1 MEEKKFDPYQF
12 IGFILI
18 ALILTWMLYRN
29 GPTEEQKSESKTI
42 TEQDITSPSSPEESE
57 TSAAFIQQQKVE
69 SFGDLGT
76 LFKSNSVENVSIS
89 TENISYEVQSKGA
102 QIVVLQLDKFENFA
116 DNPLRLISESNSDFN
131 VKLSTLDGRV
141 LNTRD
146 IFFTP
151 TLIDQTDSYKLL
163 MTASISTRQSIVFE
177 YVFPKQGYL
186 YTVNLKTEG
195 MQTLLNSSIL
205 PNFSWKTDAFRNSRS
220 IDYEN
225 RYTEYTF
232 GYEED
237 RVDYLS
243 LNGEDKESRE
253 GIRWISYRQHFFSSI
268 LIPSTPIASAELTS
282 IDLASEENLEEKFT
296 KTFKTSY
303 SLGLTNGNLN
313 TQLTF
318 YNGPTDYDSLKALD
332 GDLETSIPMGWGIF
346 GWINRVIFLPLFG
359 FLSSFLSFG
368 IAIIV
373 MTVIVRLAMSPVTY
387 KSYVSQIKMKV
398 LRPDIEI
405 INNKYKD
412 DAVKRQQETMSLY
425 SRAGANP
432 MSGCVPALLQL
443 PIFYALF
450 SFFPVAFVLRD
461 KSFLWADDLSSY
473 DSVYDLGF
481 SIPFYGDHISLFPIL
496 ASIAIFFYT
505 QMTTGQQAMPQQPG
519 MPNMKIIMYLMPLMM
534 LFFFNNYASG
544 LSLYYF
550 VSNLLTI
557 ILMLV
562 IKNYIVNDQKILSK
576 IEENKKKPK
585 KAGGFSSRLQ
595 KAMEQAEELLLTGHS
610 CLRPVYK
617 IKDIF
622 DDKPLDLSDIKEI
635 ENQAN
640 RIRSLKIHG

>member
-29 GPTEEQKSESKTI
+29 GPA
-42 TEQDITSPSSPEESE
+42 EESAKE
-57 TSAAFIQQQKVE
+57 PVSSEEVLQQNTTPTNANQQNDSIIQQQTLAAY
-69 SFGDLGT
+69 GDLGSLFVPNQQESLKLNTNEMSLEISPKGGQLTKLT
-76 LFKSNSVENVSIS
+76 LNQYEN
-89 TENISYEVQSKGA
+89 YEDAPIPMINEG
-102 QIVVLQLDKFENFA
+102 
-116 DNPLRLISESNSDFN
+116 NSDFN
-131 VKLSTLDGRV
+131 IEISTFDGRV
-141 LNTRD
+141 IHTRD
-146 IFFTP
+146 MFF
-151 TLIDQTDSYKLL
+151 S
-163 MTASISTRQSIVFE
+163 SSTREGADAIEVEMKASLGPQQYLLFQ
-177 YVFPKQGYL
+177 YRFPKKGYL
-186 YTVNLKTEG
+186 YSLSFKTVG
-195 MQTLLNSSIL
+195 MQSIMNPAIAPKL
-205 PNFSWKTDAFRNSRS
+205 IWKTDVFRNSRS

-243 LNGEDKESRE
+243 LSGSDEETRQ
-253 GIRWISYRQHFFSSI
+253 GIRWISYRQHFFSAI
-268 LIPSTPIASAELTS
+268 LIPELPIAEAKIASRDRS
-282 IDLASEENLEEKFT
+282 SEEGLNEKFT
-296 KTFKTSY
+296 KTFTTAYALNKGGDIKT
-303 SLGLTNGNLN
+303 NLK
-313 TQLTF
+313 F
-318 YNGPTDYDSLKALD
+318 YYGPTDYKTLKQLD

-346 GWINRVIFLPLFG
+346 GWINRVIFLPLFE
-359 FLSSFLSFG
+359 FLSSFLSYG

-398 LRPDIEI
+398 LRPDIEV
-405 INNKYKD
+405 INEKYKN

-443 PIFYALF
+443 PVFYALF

-473 DSVYDLGF
+473 DSILDLGF

-519 MPNMKIIMYLMPLMM
+519 MPNMKIIIYLMPLMM

-557 ILMLV
+557 LLMLV
-562 IKNYIVNDQKILSK
+562 IKNYIIDDDKIHAK

-585 KAGGFSSRLQ
+585 KAGGFSARLQ
-595 KAMEQAEELLLTGHS
+595 KAMEEAEKQKNA
-610 CLRPVYK
+610 RK
-617 IKDIF
+617 
-622 DDKPLDLSDIKEI
+622 
-635 ENQAN
+635 
-640 RIRSLKIHG
+640 

>member
-29 GPTEEQKSESKTI
+29 GPEEVPNAGAVQ
-42 TEQDITSPSSPEESE
+42 TEQPVVMPSIPQAVQDSLQ
-57 TSAAFIQQQKVE
+57 QQQKIIAY
-69 SFGDLGT
+69 GDLGG
-76 LFKSNSVENVSIS
+76 LFVPKDFPNVSFS
-89 TENISYEVQSKGA
+89 TENMTLELQTQGGGIHKL
-102 QIVVLQLDKFENFA
+102 VLQEFENYE
-116 DNPLRLISESNSDFN
+116 DSPIPMVQNGNVDFN
-131 VKLSTLDGRV
+131 IT

-146 IFFTP
+146 GRALNTRDFYFTP
-151 TLIDQTDSYKLL
+151 TLTEQDDAFVVSMRAALSESQYV
-163 MTASISTRQSIVFE
+163 AYE
-177 YVFPKQGYL
+177 YVFPKTGYL
-186 YTVNLKTEG
+186 FTVHFKTEG
-195 MQTLLNSSIL
+195 MEGLLDQNQ
-205 PNFSWKTDAFRNSRS
+205 PPKVSWTTDVYRNSRS

-243 LNGEDKESRE
+243 LSGEDQETRE
-253 GIRWISYRQHFFSSI
+253 GIRWISYRQHFFSAI
-268 LIPSTPIASAELTS
+268 LIPDTPIVTA
-282 IDLASEENLEEKFT
+282 DLKSKDLSSEESLEEKFT
-296 KTFKTSY
+296 KRFETTYTLPSQ
-303 SLGLTNGNLN
+303 SGNVN
-313 TQLTF
+313 TQFEF
-318 YNGPTDYDSLKALD
+318 YYGPTDYKTLQNLE
-332 GDLETSIPMGWGIF
+332 GDLEASIPMGWGIF

-359 FLSSFLSFG
+359 FLSSFLSYG

-373 MTVIVRLAMSPVTY
+373 MTIIVRLAMSPVTY

-398 LRPDIEI
+398 LRPDVEAITA
-405 INNKYKD
+405 KYKD

-425 SRAGANP
+425 SRAGASP
-432 MSGCVPALLQL
+432 MSGCVPALIQL

-473 DSVYDLGF
+473 DSVLDLGF
-481 SIPFYGDHISLFPIL
+481 SIPFYGDHVSLFPIL

-505 QMTTGQQAMPQQPG
+505 KMTTGQQPMPQQPG

-557 ILMLV
+557 FLMLI
-562 IKNYIVNDQKILSK
+562 IKNYIIDDSKIHAK

-585 KAGGFSSRLQ
+585 KAGGFSARLQ
-595 KAMEQAEELLLTGHS
+595 KAMEEAEKQKKARG
-610 CLRPVYK
+610 K
-617 IKDIF
+617 
-622 DDKPLDLSDIKEI
+622 
-635 ENQAN
+635 
-640 RIRSLKIHG
+640 

>member
-18 ALILTWMLYRN
+18 LVILTWMLYRN
-29 GPTEEQKSESKTI
+29 GPTEEAAPAQVT
-42 TEQDITSPSSPEESE
+42 TEQVSTTTSSPEVIQVSD
-57 TSAAFIQQQKVE
+57 SILQQQKVAA
-69 SFGDLGT
+69 FGDLGS
-76 LFKSNSVENVSIS
+76 LFVPKQIENVRIA
-89 TENISYEVQSKGA
+89 TDDFNVEVQSKGG
-102 QIVVLQLDKFENFA
+102 QIALFQLDEFENYEDA
-116 DNPLRLISESNSDFN
+116 PIRLIDQSNADFN
-131 VKLSTLDGRV
+131 ITMTTLDGRIM
-141 LNTRD
+141 NTREMYFSPYLTD
-146 IFFTP
+146 TGDAYH
-151 TLIDQTDSYKLL
+151 LIMK
-163 MTASISTRQSIVFE
+163 ASLSSGEYIVFE
-177 YVFPKQGYL
+177 YHFPKQGYL
-186 YTVNLKTEG
+186 HTVSIKTEG
-195 MQTLLNSSIL
+195 MQRLLNSGIPPQL
-205 PNFSWKTDAFRNSRS
+205 DWKTTVFRNSIS

-225 RYTEYTF
+225 RYTEFTF

-243 LNGEDKESRE
+243 LSGEDQETRE
-253 GIRWISYRQHFFSSI
+253 GIRWISYRQHFFSAI
-268 LIPSTPIASAELTS
+268 LIPEAPISSATLTS
-282 IDLASEENLEEKFT
+282 VNLASDEALEEKFT
-296 KTFKTSY
+296 KSFETLYPLTFTS
-303 SLGLTNGNLN
+303 GNLN
-313 TQLTF
+313 TKLTF
-318 YNGPTDYDSLKALD
+318 YYGPTDYKTLQNLE

-346 GWINRVIFLPLFG
+346 GWINKFIFLPLFE
-359 FLSSFLSFG
+359 FLSSFLSYG

-373 MTVIVRLAMSPVTY
+373 MTLIVRLAMSPVTY

-398 LRPDIEI
+398 LRPDIEV

-432 MSGCVPALLQL
+432 MSGCIPALIQL
-443 PIFYALF
+443 PVFYALF

-473 DSVYDLGF
+473 DSVLELGF
-481 SIPFYGDHISLFPIL
+481 NIPFYGDHVSLFPIL

-557 ILMLV
+557 LLMLV
-562 IKNYIVNDQKILSK
+562 IKNVIIDDNKIHAK

-585 KAGGFSSRLQ
+585 KSGGFSARLQ
-595 KAMEQAEELLLTGHS
+595 KAMEEAEKQKKTG
-610 CLRPVYK
+610 RK
-617 IKDIF
+617 
-622 DDKPLDLSDIKEI
+622 
-635 ENQAN
+635 
-640 RIRSLKIHG
+640 

>member
-76 LFKSNSVENVSIS
+76 LFKSNSLENISIS

-116 DNPLRLISESNSDFN
+116 DNPLRLISESNTDFN

-151 TLIDQTDSYKLL
+151 TLIDQADSYKLL
-163 MTASISTRQSIVFE
+163 MTASFSTRQTIVFE

-195 MQTLLNSSIL
+195 MQTLLNSST
-205 PNFSWKTDAFRNSRS
+205 PPDFSWKTDAFRNSRS

-225 RYTEYTF
+225 RYTEFTF

-243 LNGEDKESRE
+243 LNGEDKESRD

-595 KAMEQAEELLLTGHS
+595 KAMEQAEKQKKAG
-610 CLRPVYK
+610 RK
-617 IKDIF
+617 
-622 DDKPLDLSDIKEI
+622 
-635 ENQAN
+635 
-640 RIRSLKIHG
+640 

>member
-18 ALILTWMLYRN
+18 AVILTWMLYRN
-29 GPTEEQKSESKTI
+29 GPADEAAPAQVT
-42 TEQDITSPSSPEESE
+42 TEQGSTTTSSPEVVQVSD
-57 TSAAFIQQQKVE
+57 SILQQQKVAA
-69 SFGDLGT
+69 FGDLGS
-76 LFKSNSVENVSIS
+76 LFVPKQIENVRIA
-89 TENISYEVQSKGA
+89 TDNFNVEVQSKGG
-102 QIVVLQLDKFENFA
+102 QIALFQLDEFENYEDA
-116 DNPLRLISESNSDFN
+116 PIRLIDESNADFN
-131 VKLSTLDGRV
+131 ITMTTLDGRIM
-141 LNTRD
+141 NTREMY
-146 IFFTP
+146 FSP
-151 TLIDQTDSYKLL
+151 YLTDTGDAYHLVMK
-163 MTASISTRQSIVFE
+163 ASLSSGEYIAFE
-177 YVFPKQGYL
+177 YHFPKKGYL
-186 YTVNLKTEG
+186 HTVAIKTEG
-195 MQTLLNSSIL
+195 MQRLLNSGTPPQL
-205 PNFSWKTDAFRNSRS
+205 DWKTTAFRNSIS

-225 RYTEYTF
+225 RYTEFTF

-243 LNGEDKESRE
+243 LSGEDQETRE
-253 GIRWISYRQHFFSSI
+253 GIRWISYRQHFFSAI
-268 LIPSTPIASAELTS
+268 LIPEAPISSAKLTS
-282 IDLASEENLEEKFT
+282 VNLASDEALEEKFT
-296 KTFKTSY
+296 KSFETVYPLTFTS
-303 SLGLTNGNLN
+303 GNLN
-313 TQLTF
+313 TKLTF
-318 YNGPTDYDSLKALD
+318 YYGPTDYKTLQNLE

-346 GWINRVIFLPLFG
+346 GWINKFIFLPLFE
-359 FLSSFLSFG
+359 FLSSFLSYG

-373 MTVIVRLAMSPVTY
+373 MTLIVRLAMSPVTY

-398 LRPDIEI
+398 LRPDIEV

-432 MSGCVPALLQL
+432 MSGCIPALIQL
-443 PIFYALF
+443 PVFYALF

-473 DSVYDLGF
+473 DSILELGF
-481 SIPFYGDHISLFPIL
+481 NIPFYGDHVSLFPIL

-557 ILMLV
+557 LLMLV
-562 IKNYIVNDQKILSK
+562 IKNVIIDDNKIHAK

-585 KAGGFSSRLQ
+585 KSGGFSARLQ
-595 KAMEQAEELLLTGHS
+595 KAMEEAEKQKKAG
-610 CLRPVYK
+610 RK
-617 IKDIF
+617 
-622 DDKPLDLSDIKEI
+622 
-635 ENQAN
+635 
-640 RIRSLKIHG
+640 

>member
-29 GPTEEQKSESKTI
+29 GPA
-42 TEQDITSPSSPEESE
+42 EESAKE
-57 TSAAFIQQQKVE
+57 PVSSEEVLQQNTTPTNANQQNDSIIQQQTLAAY
-69 SFGDLGT
+69 GDLGSLFVPNQQESLKLNTNEMSLEISPKGGQLTKLT
-76 LFKSNSVENVSIS
+76 LNQYEN
-89 TENISYEVQSKGA
+89 YEDAPIPMINEG
-102 QIVVLQLDKFENFA
+102 
-116 DNPLRLISESNSDFN
+116 NSDFN
-131 VKLSTLDGRV
+131 IEISTFDGRV
-141 LNTRD
+141 IHTRD
-146 IFFTP
+146 MFF
-151 TLIDQTDSYKLL
+151 S
-163 MTASISTRQSIVFE
+163 SSTREGADAIEVEMKASLGPQQYLLFQ
-177 YVFPKQGYL
+177 YRFPKKGYL
-186 YTVNLKTEG
+186 YSLSFKTVG
-195 MQTLLNSSIL
+195 MQSIMNPAIAPKL
-205 PNFSWKTDAFRNSRS
+205 IWKTDVFRNSRS
-220 IDYEN
+220 IYYEN

-243 LNGEDKESRE
+243 LSGSDEETRQ
-253 GIRWISYRQHFFSSI
+253 GIRWISYRQHFFSAI
-268 LIPSTPIASAELTS
+268 LITELPIAEAKIASRDRS
-282 IDLASEENLEEKFT
+282 SEEGLNEKFT
-296 KTFKTSY
+296 KTFTTAY
-303 SLGLTNGNLN
+303 ALN
-313 TQLTF
+313 TGGDINTNLKF
-318 YNGPTDYDSLKALD
+318 YYGPTDYKTLKQLD

-346 GWINRVIFLPLFG
+346 GWINRVIFLPLFE
-359 FLSSFLSFG
+359 FLSSFLSYG

-398 LRPDIEI
+398 LRPDIEV
-405 INNKYKD
+405 INEKYKN

-443 PIFYALF
+443 PVFYALF

-473 DSVYDLGF
+473 DSILDLGF

-519 MPNMKIIMYLMPLMM
+519 MPNMKIIIYLMPLMM

-557 ILMLV
+557 LLMLV
-562 IKNYIVNDQKILSK
+562 IKNYIIDDDKIHAK

-585 KAGGFSSRLQ
+585 KAGGFSARLQ
-595 KAMEQAEELLLTGHS
+595 KAMEEAEKQKNA
-610 CLRPVYK
+610 RK
-617 IKDIF
+617 
-622 DDKPLDLSDIKEI
+622 
-635 ENQAN
+635 
-640 RIRSLKIHG
+640 

>member
-29 GPTEEQKSESKTI
+29 VPA
-42 TEQDITSPSSPEESE
+42 EESAKDPVSSE
-57 TSAAFIQQQKVE
+57 EVLQQNTTPTNTNQQNDSIIQQQTLAAY
-69 SFGDLGT
+69 GDLGS
-76 LFKSNSVENVSIS
+76 LFVPNQQESLKLNTNEMSLEISPKGGQLSKLNLNQYEN
-89 TENISYEVQSKGA
+89 YEDAPIPMINEG
-102 QIVVLQLDKFENFA
+102 
-116 DNPLRLISESNSDFN
+116 NSDFN
-131 VKLSTLDGRV
+131 IEISTFDGRV
-141 LNTRD
+141 IHTRD
-146 IFFTP
+146 MFF
-151 TLIDQTDSYKLL
+151 S
-163 MTASISTRQSIVFE
+163 SSTREGADAIEVEMKASLGPQQYLLFQ
-177 YVFPKQGYL
+177 YRFPKKGYL
-186 YTVNLKTEG
+186 YSLSFKTVG
-195 MQTLLNSSIL
+195 MQSIMNPAIAPKL
-205 PNFSWKTDAFRNSRS
+205 IWKTDVFRNSRS

-243 LNGEDKESRE
+243 LSGSDEETRQ
-253 GIRWISYRQHFFSSI
+253 GIRWISYRQHFFSAI
-268 LIPSTPIASAELTS
+268 LIPELPIAEAKISS
-282 IDLASEENLEEKFT
+282 MDRSSEEGLNEKFT
-296 KTFKTSY
+296 KTFTTAY
-303 SLGLTNGNLN
+303 ALN
-313 TQLTF
+313 TGGDINTNLKF
-318 YNGPTDYDSLKALD
+318 YYGPTDYKTLKQLD

-346 GWINRVIFLPLFG
+346 GWINRVIFLPLFE
-359 FLSSFLSFG
+359 FLSSFLSYG

-398 LRPDIEI
+398 LRPDIEV
-405 INNKYKD
+405 INEKYKN

-443 PIFYALF
+443 PVFYALF

-473 DSVYDLGF
+473 DSILDLGF

-519 MPNMKIIMYLMPLMM
+519 MPNMKIIIYLMPLMM

-557 ILMLV
+557 LLMLV
-562 IKNYIVNDQKILSK
+562 IKNYIIDDDKIHAK

-585 KAGGFSSRLQ
+585 KAGGFSARLQ
-595 KAMEQAEELLLTGHS
+595 KAMEEAEKQKNA
-610 CLRPVYK
+610 RK
-617 IKDIF
+617 
-622 DDKPLDLSDIKEI
+622 
-635 ENQAN
+635 
-640 RIRSLKIHG
+640 

>member
-1 MEEKKFDPYQF
+1 MEEKKFDPLQF

-102 QIVVLQLDKFENFA
+102 QIVVLQLDNFENFA
-116 DNPLRLISESNSDFN
+116 DNPLRLISESNTDFN

-151 TLIDQTDSYKLL
+151 TLTDQADSYKLL

-186 YTVNLKTEG
+186 YTVNLKTDG
-195 MQTLLNSSIL
+195 MQTLLNSST
-205 PNFSWKTDAFRNSRS
+205 PPDFSWKTDAFRNSRS

-225 RYTEYTF
+225 RYTEFTF

-243 LNGEDKESRE
+243 LNGEDKESRD

-595 KAMEQAEELLLTGHS
+595 KAMEQAEKQKKAG
-610 CLRPVYK
+610 RK
-617 IKDIF
+617 
-622 DDKPLDLSDIKEI
+622 
-635 ENQAN
+635 
-640 RIRSLKIHG
+640 